1 MGGRG
6 PGRRASDEFAALD
19 GLHVEVAL
27 PSKDTTRVSSPLQRP
42 PHARKRAQALTS
54 FRSPR
59 SSCTIVCWN
68 TSTFG
73 CVRIFRQSSSCPTGK
88 WARGEGEGE
97 GRTTGTWDC
106 GGPVARKPL
115 PDENSKEG
123 YCALGPFLL
132 RLCARALSEPRNE
145 FEYTV
150 CVRACMRRQ
159 GPGEMRQ
166 RGERQIRNSQGARL
180 AWISTRPRKVRLCFW
195 VANCTV
201 GELSGRRSVCPSVE
215 TYQDHTEYR
224 RGATRRHSASVP
236 LHVQRARS
244 CGNHLRTQ

>member
-1 MGGRG
+1 MVFMSRSLCQAKT
-6 PGRRASDEFAALD
+6 RHASALRY
-19 GLHVEVAL
+19 GA
-27 PSKDTTRVSSPLQRP
+27 
-42 PHARKRAQALTS
+42 HARKRAQALTS

-73 CVRIFRQSSSCPTGK
+73 CVRIYRQSSSRPTGK
-88 WARGEGEGE
+88 WARGQGEGEGE

-132 RLCARALSEPRNE
+132 RMCARALSEPRNE

-150 CVRACMRRQ
+150 CVRASPRGTYQC
-159 GPGEMRQ
+159 
-166 RGERQIRNSQGARL
+166 GERRIRKKS
-180 AWISTRPRKVRLCFW
+180 
-195 VANCTV
+195 V
-201 GELSGRRSVCPSVE
+201 GRTLSLDLDEAEEGE
-215 TYQDHTEYR
+215 ALFL
-224 RGATRRHSASVP
+224 GGK
-236 LHVQRARS
+236 LH
-244 CGNHLRTQ
+244 GG